1 MDSKARLIDS
11 PPVYPVRAFPLP
23 RTRWQGIII
32 EIGLAPTADPM
43 AWAPLGIGELN
54 TRWLSSP

>member
-1 MDSKARLIDS
+1 MDS

-23 RTRWQGIII
+23 STRWQGMIR
-32 EIGLAPTADPM
+32 EIGLAPTAEPM
-43 AWAPLGIGELN
+43 AWAPLGVGELN